1 MKKSSPI
8 TALRGAIGAGPSRP
22 PGPKSHFLL
31 GNLPDFGRAPLD
43 FLTRCHQDYGPI
55 VGLRALHR
63 PVYLLNCPELVDE
76 VLVRQSRNFIK
87 STLFYRHLTAIFGQ
101 GLLISEG
108 EFQRRQRRLMAPAFH
123 AERIAGYGEMMVR
136 YTERMLQDWR
146 AGELRNAHQDM
157 MDLAMRIVARTL
169 FAAEIGAEVAEIS
182 RTFTAVV
189 EEISARLI
197 RPFAVP
203 AYLPTPGNRR
213 YAKGIRQLDRLVYR
227 LIREHRRHGEDR
239 GDLLSLLLTARDEDG
254 QALTD
259 QQLRDEL
266 VTLFLGGHETTA
278 VTLSWT
284 WYLLARHPVVVDRL
298 MAELREVLGGRS
310 PTVADFDRLIY
321 AEGIIKE
328 AMRLYP
334 PAWAIA
340 REAVAPFEL
349 GGYQLPA
356 GATLAISPWVL
367 HRDSRYFKQPEAFLP
382 ERWQE
387 ESSLSLPR
395 QAFMPFGGGPR
406 ICIGQRFA
414 MVEAVLILA
423 TIAQRFH
430 LAWQAEYPITLLP
443 SITLRP
449 EGGVWVEVLPR

>member
-1 MKKSSPI
+1 MTFPIATLRRGTGTGSSC
-8 TALRGAIGAGPSRP
+8 P
-22 PGPKSHFLL
+22 PGPKGHFLF

-43 FLTRCHQDYGPI
+43 FLIHCRRDYGAI
-55 VGLRALHR
+55 VGLRIVHR

-76 VLVRQSRNFIK
+76 VLVRQSQNFIK

-101 GLLISEG
+101 GLLTSEG
-108 EFQRRQRRLMAPAFH
+108 EFWRRQRRLIAPAFH
-123 AERIAGYGEMMVR
+123 SERIAGYSELMVR
-136 YTERMLQDWR
+136 YTERMLQDWQ
-146 AGELRNAHQDM
+146 AGELRNVHQDM
-157 MDLAMRIVARTL
+157 MDLTMRIVAKTL
-169 FAAEIGAEVAEIS
+169 FAAEIGAGVAEIS

-213 YAKGIRQLDRLVYR
+213 YSKGIKQLNRLVYR
-227 LIREHRRHGEDR
+227 LIREHRQHGEDR
-239 GDLLSLLLTARDEDG
+239 GDLLSLLLAAQDEDG
-254 QALTD
+254 RALTD
-259 QQLRDEL
+259 RQLRDEL

-284 WYLLARHPVVVDRL
+284 WYLLARHPAVVDRL
-298 MAELREVLGGRS
+298 IIELREVLGGRS
-310 PTVADFDRLIY
+310 PTIADLDRLVY
-321 AEGIIKE
+321 TEGIIKE
-328 AMRLYP
+328 VMRLYP

-340 REAVAPFEL
+340 REAVSPFKL
-349 GGYQLPA
+349 GGYWLPA
-356 GATLAISPWVL
+356 GATVAISPWVL
-367 HRDSRYFKQPEAFLP
+367 HRDSCYFKRPEAFLP

-387 ESSLSLPR
+387 ELSQCLPR

-406 ICIGQRFA
+406 ICIGHRFA

-423 TIAQRFH
+423 TIAQQFH
-430 LAWQAEYPITLLP
+430 LDWQAEYPVTLLP

-449 EGGVWVEVLPR
+449 EGGVWVKVLPR